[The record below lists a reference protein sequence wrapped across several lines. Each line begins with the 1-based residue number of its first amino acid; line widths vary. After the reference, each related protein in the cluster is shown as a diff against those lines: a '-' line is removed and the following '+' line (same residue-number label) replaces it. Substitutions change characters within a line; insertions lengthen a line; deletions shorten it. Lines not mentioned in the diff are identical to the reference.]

1 MDEVVTQTFTN
12 LLFFLGLIIMPSI
25 PVLAWISQ
33 YCKYARQNN
42 VTISSGIQKKSPVT
56 FYNRV
61 TASLSTGSA
70 IVTTHSSPSPKRLI
84 DYITQTGNFGFRKQH
99 FERIMASFSAFVFT
113 VHSTLAVIQFFR
125 TENSGLNELTYN
137 LMVGEL
143 HW

>member
-56 FYNRV
+56 F
-61 TASLSTGSA
+61 
-70 IVTTHSSPSPKRLI
+70 
-84 DYITQTGNFGFRKQH
+84 
-99 FERIMASFSAFVFT
+99 
-113 VHSTLAVIQFFR
+113 
-125 TENSGLNELTYN
+125 
-137 LMVGEL
+137 
-143 HW
+143 